1 MNRLLLIVTV
11 IFTLSRMVFAQ
22 EITLGAHGESV
33 IAKQG
38 QTTTGCPEEI
48 PDNQK
53 LTIGGAWLALGTDE
67 IRPVKLYVSS
77 SGVSSDKSDELYFF
91 KDIPI
96 LAGKIVNGHITLSK
110 INSTARSEY
119 EVRLGALRYRFIE
132 WGAGQFALQT
142 LSPKGNIIK
151 THVFGTETGK
161 IPPHVYQVTQEAR
174 DHYEPGTLSLLK
186 AADFNADGKVDL
198 LLEYWSKEAGGLT
211 LLLSNP
217 KAENYAEPYVSAT
230 VYSDCG

>member
-186 AADFNADGKVDL
+186 AADFNADGK
-198 LLEYWSKEAGGLT
+198 
-211 LLLSNP
+211 
-217 KAENYAEPYVSAT
+217 SA
-230 VYSDCG
+230 